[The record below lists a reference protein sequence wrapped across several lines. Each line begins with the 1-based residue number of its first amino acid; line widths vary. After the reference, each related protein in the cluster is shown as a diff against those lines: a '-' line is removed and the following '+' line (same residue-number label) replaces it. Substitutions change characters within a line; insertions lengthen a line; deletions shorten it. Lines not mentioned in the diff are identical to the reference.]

1 MNRYDFHGGIT
12 CGPGDPFLVLIEKKV
27 AMKAIKVTKKKG
39 GSAIKAM
46 KVMKKKKSRPWRP

>member
-1 MNRYDFHGGIT
+1 M
-12 CGPGDPFLVLIEKKV
+12 VLIEKKV